1 MLYCI
6 IQKNWTQCCEEA
18 CNTCKLLTTSYTPRT
33 IQNWWQEFRQSDCF
47 PHSRG
52 FEASIKKAK
61 DRIPPFLH
69 DNEDMQQKFIR
80 HCTNNLSDLPIDL
93 AKEYVTDVLIPSAYP
108 LTSDFSADDR
118 AAMLLQRYGLS
129 VTPVRSTI
137 WEWLTRCGFTYKPR
151 TKRFFVDSHE
161 SKASRKYRKEQCA
174 RYLRRE
180 RLMHRWYQFT
190 AEEVNS
196 LVNKELLLPDQ
207 GYRYKME
214 EGEKMVEM
222 FINEIDNEEILTKIY

>member
-151 TKRFFVDSHE
+151 TKEIFCRF
-161 SKASRKYRKEQCA
+161 
-174 RYLRRE
+174 
-180 RLMHRWYQFT
+180 T
-190 AEEVNS
+190 
-196 LVNKELLLPDQ
+196 
-207 GYRYKME
+207 
-214 EGEKMVEM
+214 
-222 FINEIDNEEILTKIY
+222 